1 MSSDR
6 LAALAREVLPWVQ
19 EAGAVAHSYF
29 VHREL
34 SIELKGDGSP
44 VTRADKETEEHL
56 RRRLAGLGDTF
67 GIVGEEFGNERTN
80 RDQVWVIDP
89 IDGTRAFTRGLP
101 YWSLLLAL
109 MEKGQ
114 PVLGFLYA
122 PALDTMATAWKGGGT
137 TINGLAAQVSKVERY
152 REAFVTFG
160 SLEILERQPWAD
172 RTLSLMSSC
181 WTCRSYGD
189 APSYLELMR
198 GRCDAVI
205 EPEGN
210 LWDFAA
216 LKILVE
222 EAGGKFTD
230 IKGNDTADGGSV
242 LATNGLLH
250 DEILEK
256 LHGAR

>member
-29 VHREL
+29 IHREL
-34 SIELKGDGSP
+34 SIEVKGDGSP
-44 VTRADKETEEHL
+44 VTKADKETEEHL
-56 RRRLAGLGDTF
+56 RRRLAALGPSY
-67 GIVGEEFGNERTN
+67 GIVGEEHGAEG
-80 RDQVWVIDP
+80 RDRDRVWIIDP

-109 MEKGQ
+109 MEEGQ
-114 PVLGFLYA
+114 PVLGFQYS
-122 PALDTMATAWKGGGT
+122 PALDSMSTAWKGGGT
-137 TINGLAAQVSKVERY
+137 TINGHVVRVSKVEKY
-152 REAFVTFG
+152 RDAFVTFG
-160 SLEILERQPWAD
+160 SLEVLERQPWAP
-172 RTLSLMSSC
+172 RVLNMMSTC

-198 GRCDAVI
+198 GKCDAVI

-230 IKGNDTADGGSV
+230 IHGKDTADGGSV
-242 LATNGLLH
+242 LATNGLMH

-256 LHGAR
+256 LHGR

>member
-1 MSSDR
+1 MTTEQ

-19 EAGAVAHSYF
+19 EAGAVAHAYYI
-29 VHREL
+29 HRSL
-34 SIELKGDGSP
+34 SIEVKGDGSP
-44 VTRADKETEEHL
+44 VTKADKETEETL
-56 RRRLAGLGDTF
+56 RRRLQSLGSRF
-67 GIVGEEFGNERTN
+67 GIVGEEFGNEGTD

-114 PVLGFLYA
+114 PVLGIQYS
-122 PALDTMATAWKGGGT
+122 PALDSMATAWKGGGT
-137 TINGLAAQVSKVERY
+137 TINGRVVRVSRVETY

-172 RTLSLMSSC
+172 RALSLMSTC

-189 APSYLELMR
+189 APSYLELMS

-222 EAGGKFTD
+222 ESGGKFTD
-230 IKGNDTADGGSV
+230 IRGNDTADGGSV
-242 LATNGLLH
+242 LATNGLIH
-250 DEILEK
+250 DEILKK
-256 LHGAR
+256 LHGPR